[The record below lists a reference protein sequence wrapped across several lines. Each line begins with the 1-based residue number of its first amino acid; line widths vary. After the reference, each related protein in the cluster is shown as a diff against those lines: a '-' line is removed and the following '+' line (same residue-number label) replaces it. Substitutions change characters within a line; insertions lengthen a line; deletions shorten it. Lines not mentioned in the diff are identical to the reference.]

1 MPRKLPLVCEI
12 LFIIVVAKAMEEI
25 KLHCWLA
32 WGLTVT
38 KLLVFWTYLQ
48 NTKYS

>member
-1 MPRKLPLVCEI
+1 MARKLPLVCEI

-25 KLHCWLA
+25 KLYCRLT

-38 KLLVFWTYLQ
+38 KLLVFF
-48 NTKYS
+48 